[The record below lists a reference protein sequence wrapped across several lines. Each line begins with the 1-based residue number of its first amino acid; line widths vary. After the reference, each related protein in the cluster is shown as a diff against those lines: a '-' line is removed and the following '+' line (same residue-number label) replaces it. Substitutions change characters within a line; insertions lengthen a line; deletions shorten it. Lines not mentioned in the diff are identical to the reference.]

1 MKRSYQ
7 HYQLLA
13 GAAIILFLSLVLLQ
27 LNWLRKAVYFQEEE
41 IQQKLQRLV
50 PDMALAINGIQ
61 HEAFHG
67 QKQKLLDIPL
77 DSFGTKIT
85 TILEAEDLALDLS
98 FAIYQDTTDGI
109 FISNQVKDK
118 DALLAS
124 KIRAC
129 LSCIVSFSIAS
140 EMDQGAE
147 ETEEEFMNRMV
158 QNAQFQYF
166 SPVNQLQSKERA
178 ILWLAIYLPNSVKYS
193 VQTLAYLF
201 ALNVLVLGLLL
212 ALFYYLLGAL
222 AKHKQLSQVKDDFF
236 NNMTHE
242 FKTPLSSIR
251 LASRVLKESKDHH
264 KKDVYFGLIEKETK
278 RMEQQVDQLLQL
290 SLLDHK
296 ELAFAAQEIN
306 LQTVIEEVP
315 QRLKLLLQE
324 KKAQLTLDLDLE
336 NAQIKGDAAHLSNS
350 LCNLVENSLKYSEG
364 KAQIWISAY
373 RQKNKK
379 IIKIRDNGPGI
390 NPNFQQH
397 IFERFFR
404 GQKSNQYRA
413 QGFGIGLSYVKSII
427 EAHQGTIRLNLAYQ
441 QGCEFIIEL

>member
-1 MKRSYQ
+1 MKGSYQ

-13 GAAIILFLSLVLLQ
+13 RGAIILFLSLVLLQ
-27 LNWLRKAVYFQEEE
+27 LNWLRKAVYFQQEE

-67 QKQKLLDIPL
+67 QKEKLLAIPI
-77 DSFGTKIT
+77 DSMEAKIT
-85 TILEAEDLALDLS
+85 DVLAKENLALDLS
-98 FAIYQDTTDGI
+98 FAIYQDTVDGV
-109 FISNQVKDK
+109 FISNEVEDRLV
-118 DALLAS
+118 LLDS
-124 KIRAC
+124 PIKSC
-129 LSCIVSFSIAS
+129 LSCIVSFSIVKDMEQKA
-140 EMDQGAE
+140 G
-147 ETEEEFMNRMV
+147 ETDAAFSNRMLE
-158 QNAQFQYF
+158 NAQFQYF
-166 SPVNQLQSKERA
+166 SPVNNLKTQNGSV
-178 ILWLAIYLPNSVKYS
+178 LWLTIYLPNSLIYS
-193 VQTLAYLF
+193 IKALIYLF
-201 ALNVLVLGLLL
+201 ILNVAVLGLLL
-212 ALFYYLLGAL
+212 ALFHYLLRAL
-222 AKHKQLSQVKDDFF
+222 ARHKQLSQVKDDFF

-251 LASRVLKESKDHH
+251 LASKVLKEIEAKE
-264 KKDVYFGLIEKETK
+264 KKEVYYGLIEKETK

-296 ELAFAAQEIN
+296 ELAFAAQDIN
-306 LQTVIEEVP
+306 LQAIIEEVP

-324 KKAQLTLDLDLE
+324 KQAQLTLELDLE
-336 NAQIKGDAAHLSNS
+336 DAQIKGDAEHLSNS
-350 LCNLVENSLKYSEG
+350 LCNLVENSLKYSD
-364 KAQIWISAY
+364 AQVQIWISAY

-379 IIKIRDNGPGI
+379 IIRIRDNGPGI
-390 NPNFQQH
+390 NPNFQQQ

-427 EAHQGTIRLNLAYQ
+427 EAHRGTIRLNSAYQ

>member
-1 MKRSYQ
+1 MKGSYQ
-7 HYQLLA
+7 HYQFLA
-13 GAAIILFLSLVLLQ
+13 GGAIILFLSLVLLQ
-27 LNWLRKAVYFQEEE
+27 LNWLRKAIYFQQEE

-67 QKQKLLDIPL
+67 QKQKLLAIPI
-77 DSFGTKIT
+77 DSFEAKIT
-85 TILEAEDLALDLS
+85 EVLVQENLALDLS
-98 FAIYQDTTDGI
+98 FAIYQDTVDGV
-109 FISNQVKDK
+109 FISNGEDSLV
-118 DALLAS
+118 LLDS
-124 KIRAC
+124 PIKSC
-129 LSCIVSFSIAS
+129 LSCIVSFSIVRDMEQKA
-140 EMDQGAE
+140 G
-147 ETEEEFMNRMV
+147 ETDEAFRNRMME
-158 QNAQFQYF
+158 NAQFQYF
-166 SPVNQLQSKERA
+166 SPVDKLKAQNGSV
-178 ILWLAIYLPNSVKYS
+178 LWLAIYLPNPLMYSVKA
-193 VQTLAYLF
+193 LIYLF
-201 ALNVLVLGLLL
+201 VLNVAILGLLL
-212 ALFYYLLGAL
+212 ALFYYLLRAL
-222 AKHKQLSQVKDDFF
+222 ARHKQLSQVKDDFF

-251 LASRVLKESKDHH
+251 LASKVLKESKAKE
-264 KKDVYFGLIEKETK
+264 KKEVYYGLIEKETK

-296 ELAFAAQEIN
+296 ELAFAAQDIN
-306 LQTVIEEVP
+306 LQAIIEEVP

-324 KKAQLTLDLDLE
+324 KQAQLTLELDLE
-336 NAQIKGDAAHLSNS
+336 DAQIKGDAEHLSNS
-350 LCNLVENSLKYSEG
+350 LCNLVENSLKYSDTQV
-364 KAQIWISAY
+364 QIWISAY

-390 NPNFQQH
+390 NPNFQQK

-427 EAHQGTIRLNLAYQ
+427 EAHRGTIRLNSAYQ